1 MLVTV
6 MASPAQASST
16 LYCSTTGA
24 SGAITVNDY
33 YANTT
38 ESFGVILSVTDQ
50 PPGDGHHVRI
60 RLIGKGPG
68 GTRVNW
74 PWHYNYDGADTTKT
88 WSSSAQYS
96 AGLADFG
103 LQVARY
109 EGDTY
114 LNSCTKWAVSDG
126 S

>member
-1 MLVTV
+1 MT
-6 MASPAQASST
+6 ASSAQASTT
-16 LYCSTTGA
+16 LYCDTTGA
-24 SGAITVNDY
+24 SGAITVNNY

-38 ESFGVILSVTDQ
+38 ESFGVILSVPDLL
-50 PPGDGHHVRI
+50 GDGHHARI

-74 PWHYNYDGADTTKT
+74 PWHYNYDGADTTKA

-114 LNSCTKWAVSDG
+114 LNSCTKWAASDG